1 MKKILLLWL
10 LQGVVAPSIAQHTKL
25 WTETDRAYLLD
36 HLTRSRDE
44 LMEETKSLSEAQWN
58 FKEAPERWTIK
69 EVVEH
74 IAIWELL
81 FQREITIAFTAGPQ
95 PELLKSAP
103 LDSKV
108 LEFILEEKPHVSLD
122 YTQPFTYSLPMG
134 LNTGDIN
141 LTWYNKLRNE
151 CINHVQNTDDDLRL
165 YFMKE
170 GRGNIHQ
177 VYINVFGHTDRH
189 LRQIRKI
196 KQHPKYPVNT
206 KLRTAGK

>member
-1 MKKILLLWL
+1 MKKMFLLWL
-10 LQGVVAPSIAQHTKL
+10 LLGVVAPGIAQQARL

-44 LMEETKSLSEAQWN
+44 LMKETKSLSEAQWN
-58 FKEAPERWTIK
+58 FREAPERWSIK

-74 IAIWELL
+74 VALYEML
-81 FQREITIAFTAGPQ
+81 FQREITMALRAGAR

-103 LDSKV
+103 QDSNV
-108 LEFILEEKPHVSLD
+108 LAFIMEEKPHFSLD

-134 LNTGDIN
+134 LNAGDSN
-141 LTWYNKLRNE
+141 LAWYNKLRNE
-151 CINHVQNTDDDLRL
+151 CINHVQNTEDDLRV
-165 YFMKE
+165 YFMQE
-170 GRGNIHQ
+170 GRANIHQ

-196 KQHPKYPVNT
+196 KQHPNYPGKT
-206 KLRTAGK
+206 KQRTASK